1 MSHLLIRVAS
11 KEDMKAVSEL
21 TIAEGWG
28 YSADYIETIRQVN
41 PDGFFLAFKGSELVG
56 TAYAFN
62 HTDDLTF
69 FGMSITKQG
78 HRKQGIQRR
87 LFEQRFDHAGDR
99 NVCLNSGD
107 EYRRDVNVKIGFKH
121 IDFETKLINGQVDHS
136 LVPTINTPSGVK
148 ITQLD
153 EVQFNDITE
162 YDKGINQF
170 NRAEFLQIWLQG
182 KNVYSFVALEKGM
195 GKNGRVVG
203 YVSARL
209 LEEEFA
215 ISPLYADNVAIA
227 DSLLRTVLLSLPNSC
242 TVRLVVPTG
251 NKVTLE
257 LARKHHIDKVLFTC
271 TRQFTKKIIEVPQH
285 KIFSIVALE
294 SMLA

>member
-1 MSHLLIRVAS
+1 
-11 KEDMKAVSEL
+11 MKAVSEL

-28 YSADYIETIRQVN
+28 NSADYVETLRQVN
-41 PDGFFLAFKGSELVG
+41 SDGFFLAFKGSELVG

-69 FGMSITKQG
+69 FGLFITKQG

-87 LFEQRFDHAGDR
+87 LFEQLFNHAGDR
-99 NVCLNSGD
+99 NIGLNSAG

-121 IDFETKLINGQVDHS
+121 IDFETKSMIGQVDHS
-136 LVPTINTPSGVK
+136 LLPTINTPSGVK

-153 EVQFNDITE
+153 EVPFNDITE

-170 NRAEFLQIWLQG
+170 NRAEFLKIWLQG
-182 KNVYSFVALEKGM
+182 KNVYSFVALEEGM
-195 GKNGRVVG
+195 GKNGLVVG

-227 DSLLRTVLLSLPNSC
+227 DSLLHTVLLSLPNSY

-251 NKVTLE
+251 NKISLD

-271 TRQFTKKIIEVPQH
+271 TRQFSKKIIEVPQH
-285 KIFSIVALE
+285 KVFSLVGLG

>member
-1 MSHLLIRVAS
+1 
-11 KEDMKAVSEL
+11 MKAVSEL

-28 YSADYIETIRQVN
+28 YSADYVETIRQVN

-87 LFEQRFDHAGDR
+87 LFEQVFSHAGDR
-99 NVCLNSGD
+99 NIGLNSCD
-107 EYRRDVNVKIGFKH
+107 EHRRDVNVKIGFKH
-121 IDFETKLINGQVDHS
+121 IDFETKFMIGKVDHS
-136 LVPTINTPSGVK
+136 LLYTINTPSGVK

-153 EVQFNDITE
+153 EVPFNNITE
-162 YDKGINQF
+162 YDDKINPF
-170 NRAEFLQIWLQG
+170 NRAEFLKVWLQG
-182 KNVYSFVALEKGM
+182 KNVYSFVALEGI
-195 GKNGRVVG
+195 GKNSVVVG

-209 LEEEFA
+209 LGEQFA
-215 ISPLYADNVAIA
+215 ISPMYADNVAIA
-227 DSLLRTVLLSLPNSC
+227 DSLLHTVLLSLPNYCS
-242 TVRLVVPTG
+242 VRLIVPTG
-251 NKVTLE
+251 NRGSLE
-257 LARKHHIDKVLFTC
+257 LAHKYHLDKELFNHP
-271 TRQFTKKIIEVPQH
+271 RQFTKKIIKVPQD
-285 KIFSIVALE
+285 KIFSILALE